1 MNALSRL
8 IAAHRTVVC
17 VGSGGVGKTTTSA
30 VIALHAAI
38 LGRRALVLTI
48 DPAKRLANSLGL
60 QGIGNDATR
69 IDLEPYYGATKRAHG
84 ELWAMMLD
92 MKTSFDN
99 VVQRNT
105 SPADAERILGNK
117 YYKSFSSSLSGTQ
130 EYSAIERLWELSET
144 GKYDLIVLDTPPT
157 RHALDFLDAPTRLY
171 SALDS
176 SAMQWLYKPALA
188 SGKVGLGLVKLG
200 ARGIRK
206 TLGKLT
212 GSQMLDDLT
221 VFLEGLAPL
230 FEGLKERAGRVDAL
244 LHDAA
249 TAFVVV
255 TSPDPLTVSEAL
267 YFDDRL
273 AQERLR
279 LAAFVVNRVRTPVR
293 GSDAGAAELRDA
305 SALVAALRRLPGSAR
320 HDDAELQRLAPKVLR
335 NAADFDGLAAAD
347 QVALQRLRD
356 NRKGGT
362 GGRGDSVPVFPIP
375 LYSTDIYSM
384 SGLDRVRRDLFGDT
398 AGEAVRSGSRPPTS
412 RGGKR

>member
-60 QGIGNDATR
+60 EGIGNEATR
-69 IDLEPYYGATKRAHG
+69 IDLEPYYGAAKRPRG

-105 SPADAERILGNK
+105 TPADAERILCNK

-244 LHDAA
+244 LHDSA

-293 GSDAGAAELRDA
+293 GADASAAELRDA
-305 SALVAALRRLPGSAR
+305 SALVAALRRLPGAAR

-335 NAADFDGLAAAD
+335 NADDFDGLAAAD

-356 NRKGGT
+356 NRKGG
-362 GGRGDSVPVFPIP
+362 SVEAVPVFPIP
-375 LYSTDIYSM
+375 LYSTDVYSM
-384 SGLDRVRRDLFGDT
+384 TGLDRVRRDLFGDT
-398 AGEAVRSGSRPPTS
+398 TAEAARSGSRPPTTP
-412 RGGKR
+412 GGKKR